1 MATQTDVDSEIVL
14 VDNGSSDGSVDFVR
28 SRFPGVRIVALAENR
43 GFAGGNN
50 AGAKAARGEFLA
62 FLNNDTI
69 PDSAWL
75 RALRDGIDA
84 PSRFLLTTRA
94 SSHA

>member
-1 MATQTDVDSEIVL
+1 MSTL
-14 VDNGSSDGSVDFVR
+14 KSSWWTTARPTAASTSFAAGFQ
-28 SRFPGVRIVALAENR
+28 GVRIVALAENR

-84 PSRFLLTTRA
+84 PRA
-94 SSHA
+94 SS